1 MIFDGEPVAPFLS
14 FASKY
19 MKLQILY
26 QDESLVALNKPHGL
40 LSVPGIGDDKFDSV
54 ATRMQAQI
62 PDAKIVHRLDCAT
75 SGVMLMA
82 VGIEA
87 QRELNRQ
94 FRDREVAKEYLAVV
108 KGVVGEVHGVI
119 TIPMRGDPDDRPRQ
133 LIDYQ
138 LGKNAVTE
146 WTVISTESDRTRL
159 LLKPVTGRTHQLRVH
174 CMGMGFPIVGD
185 GLYNPEEDARADRMM
200 LHAEKIEF
208 NHPVSGQRMCMRAV
222 CEF

>member
-1 MIFDGEPVAPFLS
+1 MS
-14 FASKY
+14 
-19 MKLQILY
+19 LQILY
-26 QDESLVALNKPHGL
+26 QDESLVVLNKPEGL
-40 LSVPGIGDDKFDSV
+40 LSVPGLGENKFDSV
-54 ATRMQAQI
+54 ATRIQAQV
-62 PDAKIVHRLDCAT
+62 PDAKIVHRLDCYT

-82 VGIEA
+82 IGLES

-108 KGVVGEVHGVI
+108 NGIVSEVRGVI
-119 TIPMRGDPDDRPRQ
+119 EIPIRGNPDDRPRQ
-133 LIDYQ
+133 VIDYQ
-138 LGKNAVTE
+138 LGKEAVTE
-146 WTVISTESDRTRL
+146 WTVLGIENNRTRL

-185 GLYNPEEDARADRMM
+185 GLYNPGEDIRADRMM

-208 NHPVSGQRMCMRAV
+208 SHPVSGQRMSMRAD